1 MIDFHSHIL
10 PGMDDGSR
18 HVGES
23 LALLRLLAEQGVTTV
38 VATPHFCAD
47 RESVDVFLERRRASL
62 LALTDALRT
71 VEPFGAPTILLGAEV
86 RYYAGI
92 SHLEDIRKL
101 CVEGTKLLLVELTM
115 STWSEYTV
123 RELVDM
129 ASGGKVRPMMAHLD
143 RYMGLQKKATL
154 VRLYESGMLM
164 QFNADL
170 FAEKKR
176 KALSLF
182 RKGMIHALGSDC
194 HDPVVR
200 PPHMGE
206 AHIAIAKKYG
216 EDTWRTF
223 QSDMA
228 RLLG

>member
-18 HVGES
+18 HVEES
-23 LALLRLLAEQGVTTV
+23 LALLRLLADQGVTTV
-38 VATPHFCAD
+38 VATPHFYAD
-47 RESVDVFLERRRASL
+47 RESVDAFLERRRASL
-62 LALTDALRT
+62 LALTDALQT
-71 VEPFGAPTILLGAEV
+71 VEPFGVPAILLGAEV

-92 SHLEDIRKL
+92 GHMEDIRRL
-101 CVEGTKLLLVELTM
+101 CVEGTKLLLIELTM

-123 RELVDM
+123 RELVAM

-143 RYMGLQKKATL
+143 RYMGFQKSATL
-154 VRLYESGMLM
+154 ERLYESGMLM

-170 FAEKKR
+170 FVEKKR
-176 KALSLF
+176 RALSMF

-200 PPHMGE
+200 PPRMGE
-206 AHIAIAKKYG
+206 AHTAIAKKYG
-216 EDTWRTF
+216 EDAWCAF
-223 QSDMA
+223 QADMA